1 MKMCN
6 IVGIIGLVAGS
17 VLGNI
22 TSDFANPQVQMEIIV
37 ALSNAV
43 NKDNESLSE
52 ILLC

>member
-22 TSDFANPQVQMEIIV
+22 TSDFANPPVQMEILTRAIYI
-37 ALSNAV
+37 
-43 NKDNESLSE
+43 EHR
-52 ILLC
+52 